1 MDILGVDI
9 GGTFTDFVLLRDG
22 RLTVHKLLST
32 PDDPAC
38 ALLAG
43 VAVLGAP
50 QALVHG
56 TTVATNALLERR
68 GARVALIT
76 TAGFRDV
83 LALGRGDRPSLY
95 DLDATRPEPLV
106 PEELRLEVAERL
118 DHNGVVLLPLDP
130 TECARIAA
138 LLAAQP
144 VEAVAICLLH
154 SYANPAHEQQ
164 LLDALAS
171 ASNDAASGN
180 SKLNTQHPKLFLS
193 ASHRVLPEPRE
204 YERTST
210 TVVNAY
216 VAPAL
221 GRYLARLEEA
231 LLAQGVRALR
241 LMASDGGSMGLATAH
256 ELAARA
262 TLSGPAGG
270 VVGARAVA
278 ERAGF
283 TRIITFDMGGTSTD
297 VALCD
302 GALPLTGES
311 RVGGL
316 PVRLPSMDI
325 HTVGA
330 GGGSLARLDAG
341 GALRVGPESAG
352 ADPGPACYGK
362 GTLPT
367 VTDANLLL
375 GRLQPD
381 AFLGGRMA
389 LDVERARA
397 AFAPLAER
405 LEARG
410 LRLAEPEPVESSG
423 DESASS
429 SSQSP
434 FPSPQTQASSLKPQA
449 SDLAALGVLRVANA
463 AMERAI
469 RAISV
474 ERGYDPREFTL
485 VAFGG
490 AGPLHAA
497 HLAEALGMR
506 RVLVP
511 RFPGVLSALGMLAAD
526 VTRDAS
532 RALLAPLDALDPLAL
547 RAAMRELGEAGL
559 AALAADG
566 EPPERC
572 RVEWALDLR
581 YAGQGYEL
589 TVPWPEAAALADDP
603 DLPPHAAALAGR
615 FHALHERRYGHAMTA
630 RPIEAVLLRMRA
642 ISARPPLAL
651 APAEESAPRTGPLLP
666 AATVHAAL
674 SAEHAARAATPVYAR
689 ADTRPGDRIPGPA
702 VITQLDATTVVPPGW
717 AAEVD
722 AGGNLVLMRNA

>member
-32 PDDPAC
+32 PDDPAR

-43 VAVLGAP
+43 VAMLGAP
-50 QALVHG
+50 GALVHG

-95 DLDATRPEPLV
+95 DLDAVRPEPLV
-106 PEELRLEVAERL
+106 PEQLRLEAAERL
-118 DHNGVVLLPLDP
+118 DHTGAVLSPLDP
-130 TECARIAA
+130 AECARLAALIAA
-138 LLAAQP
+138 LP
-144 VEAVAICLLH
+144 IEAVAICLLH
-154 SYANPAHEQQ
+154 SYANPAHEQL
-164 LLDALAS
+164 LLDALA
-171 ASNDAASGN
+171 ADN
-180 SKLNTQHPKLFLS
+180 STLNTQNSQLFVS
-193 ASHRVLPEPRE
+193 ASHKVLPEPRE

-231 LLAQGVRALR
+231 LLGQGVRALR

-283 TRIITFDMGGTSTD
+283 ARIITFDMGGTSTD

-362 GTLPT
+362 GSLPT

-389 LDVERARA
+389 LDVERARS
-397 AFAPLAER
+397 AFAPLAERLAER

-410 LRLAEPEPVESSG
+410 LRLVESEPSQATG
-423 DESASS
+423 DESGI
-429 SSQSP
+429 
-434 FPSPQTQASSLKPQA
+434 PSPQPLAPSPQSQA

-532 RALLAPLDALDPLAL
+532 RALLAPLDALDPAAL
-547 RAAMRELGEAGL
+547 RAGMRDLGEAGL

-589 TVPWPEAAALADDP
+589 TVPWPEAAALAEGDSS
-603 DLPPHAAALAGR
+603 DLAPHAAALAGR
-615 FHALHERRYGHAMTA
+615 FHALHERRYGHAMPGRA
-630 RPIEAVLLRMRA
+630 IEAVLLRMRA
-642 ISARPPLAL
+642 VSARPPLHL
-651 APAEESAPRTGPLLP
+651 APADEATPRVGPLVP
-666 AATVHAAL
+666 AATVSAAL
-674 SAEHAARAATPVYAR
+674 SAEHAGRASAPVYPR

-702 VITQLDATTVVPPGW
+702 IVTQLDATTVVPPGW
-717 AAEVD
+717 EAEVD
-722 AGGNLVLMRNA
+722 TWANLVLVRNPSL